1 MPLQQ
6 DRVVRF
12 GELSGA
18 DIEGLSTVEFKN
30 IPTDFCKLEIHG
42 VGRTLLKSV
51 GQGSQYSDYVYLNV
65 YFQGI
70 DVTGLSGVLTG
81 DTKMWNGQ
89 DYFTSSSM
97 NQQNTGKHFLGIASE
112 FTPSSFGADYGG
124 DQFVFRYWVMEP
136 GSSRSKTVQYES
148 NFHTT
153 GIAPGNNQCN
163 SRSWGQHRIDPQAG
177 STGAEYATKVF
188 DSFKITLTGNN
199 SATPHV
205 VFAPGSRIWLEGW
218 GGGDA

>member
-42 VGRTLLKSV
+42 VGRTLIKDV
-51 GQGSQYSDYVYLNV
+51 GQGAYVDYIYLNT
-65 YFQGI
+65 YFQGV
-70 DVTGLSGVLTG
+70 DAAGLSGVLTG
-81 DTKMWNGQ
+81 DATMENGNN
-89 DYFTSSSM
+89 YFTSRTM
-97 NQQNTGKHFLGIASE
+97 NQQNTGKHYLGIGSE
-112 FTPSSFGADYGG
+112 FTPASFGTDYGG
-124 DQFVFRYWVMEP
+124 DQFVFRYWIMEP

-153 GIAPGNNQCN
+153 GISPGNNQSN
-163 SRSWGQHRIDPQAG
+163 ARNYGQHRIDPQAG
-177 STGAEYATKVF
+177 ATGAAYATKIF

-218 GGGDA
+218 GGGHA